1 MVSYAALKSMG
12 ILCVVMFNSLH
23 FSKIWRSAK
32 SWSVV
37 DLPDWNLAKMLI
49 GRVSAG

>member
-1 MVSYAALKSMG
+1 MLT
-12 ILCVVMFNSLH
+12 SLH

-37 DLPDWNLAKMLI
+37 DLPDWNPAW
-49 GRVSAG
+49 